1 MEQSIRDSGEDRAE
15 KVMEFKYG
23 QMEPS
28 ILVFGKKIKLMV
40 KDSSFMLMEMFMK
53 VSGLRTKHMEMAD
66 TSMQMEPCTR
76 DNGSTIFKTDQ
87 EWKNGPMA
95 LLSKGLIKTVLR
107 MDQVIIS
114 GLMDLSIMGNG

>member
-1 MEQSIRDSGEDRAE
+1 MEQSIRDSGEDQAE

-53 VSGLRTKHMEMAD
+53 V
-66 TSMQMEPCTR
+66 
-76 DNGSTIFKTDQ
+76 I
-87 EWKNGPMA
+87 
-95 LLSKGLIKTVLR
+95 
-107 MDQVIIS
+107 
-114 GLMDLSIMGNG
+114 GLMTRLKEEDFTNIWTEQNM